1 MRRERWPKPPR
12 KSRCKAAQFDSIQS
26 MLILS
31 ATLAVFVYG
40 LIAPILGAL
49 LPTYQLSAGQ
59 NGTLA
64 MLQAIGLV
72 VSSLSAGPIIDV
84 KGNKVALLTGLSLI
98 ILSLVAA
105 PNAGGYGG
113 LLLIYFVL
121 GVGGG
126 TVVTAANAL
135 VGAVEPSRRG
145 SALNF
150 INLFFGL
157 GGIITTYVAS
167 ERINPSVVCY
177 GIAALA
183 VVALLVNAA
192 TKMPAPAGR
201 ANFQPG
207 DVPRLFSRPALP
219 LLCFFLFLYV
229 SCEVGV
235 WNWLKLYLIS
245 VHFDPTAAGH
255 VVSYGFAFG
264 ILVGRVVV
272 SRLLIR
278 IPALAVTLTAAILM
292 AITTYAMLN
301 LTSQTAITAAVFCA
315 GLAMAPVFPTTLA
328 ITGDTFSRAAATAL
342 GIVITCGWIGL
353 AVSSKIID
361 ALAGPESDYRRGL
374 MLIPAF
380 AVLMVVVNLVL
391 RPVLNRHV
399 VPKQVGV

>member
-1 MRRERWPKPPR
+1 
-12 KSRCKAAQFDSIQS
+12 

-49 LPTYQLSAGQ
+49 LPSYHLSAAE

-72 VSSLSAGPIIDV
+72 VSSLSAGPVIDV
-84 KGNKVALLTGLSLI
+84 KGNKIALLTGLFLI
-98 ILSLVAA
+98 VASLVAA

-113 LLLIYFVL
+113 LLVVYFIL

-135 VGAVEPSRRG
+135 VGAVEPGRRG

-167 ERINPSVVCY
+167 ERIDPAVVCY

-183 VVALLVNAA
+183 AAALLVNAA

-201 ANFQPG
+201 ANFQMA
-207 DVPRLFSRPALP
+207 DVPRLFSQPALW

-235 WNWLKLYLIS
+235 WKWLKTYLIS
-245 VHFDPTAAGH
+245 VNFDATAAGH

-264 ILVGRVVV
+264 ILVGRIAA
-272 SRLLIR
+272 SRILIKS
-278 IPALAVTLTAAILM
+278 PALTVTLIAAILM

-301 LTSQTAITAAVFCA
+301 LQSQTAITIAVFCA

-342 GIVITCGWIGL
+342 GIVITFGWIGL
-353 AVSSKIID
+353 AVSSQIIG
-361 ALAGPESDYRRGL
+361 ALAGPENNYRGAL
-374 MLIPAF
+374 LLLPAF
-380 AVLMVVVNLVL
+380 SVLMVLVNLVL
-391 RPVLNRHV
+391 RPVLRRH
-399 VPKQVGV
+399 

>member
-1 MRRERWPKPPR
+1 MRQSPKSHPKPRLNTRP
-12 KSRCKAAQFDSIQS
+12 FDSIHS

-49 LPTYQLSAGQ
+49 LPSYQLTSAQ

-72 VSSLSAGPIIDV
+72 VASLSAGPVIDV
-84 KGNKVALLTGLSLI
+84 KGNKIALLTGLALI
-98 ILSLVAA
+98 IASLGAA
-105 PNAGGYGG
+105 PNAGGYTG
-113 LLLIYFVL
+113 LLIVYFIL

-167 ERINPSVVCY
+167 ERIDAALVCY
-177 GIAALA
+177 GIAGLAAIALI
-183 VVALLVNAA
+183 VNIA

-201 ANFQPG
+201 ANFQVA
-207 DVPRLFSRPALP
+207 DVPRLFSRPALL
-219 LLCFFLFLYV
+219 LLCLFLFLYV

-235 WNWLKLYLIS
+235 WNWLKTYLIS
-245 VHFDPTAAGH
+245 VNFDPATAGH

-264 ILVGRVVV
+264 ILVGRVIV
-272 SRLLIR
+272 SRILIK
-278 IPALAVTLTAAILM
+278 IPALTVTLAAAFLM
-292 AITTYAMLN
+292 AITTYAMLS
-301 LTSQTAITAAVFCA
+301 LSSQGAITAAVFCA
-315 GLAMAPVFPTTLA
+315 GLAMSPVFPTTLA

-342 GIVITCGWIGL
+342 GIVITFGWLGL
-353 AVSSKIID
+353 AVSSPIIG
-361 ALAGPESDYRRGL
+361 ALAGPENNYHRALLLLPFFS
-374 MLIPAF
+374 
-380 AVLMVVVNLVL
+380 VLMVLVNLVL
-391 RPVLNRHV
+391 RPLLRRHV
-399 VPKQVGV
+399 VA